1 MPALIGALGQSSP
14 LQVEKEPAY
23 DKPRRSFC
31 SELAKGRHA
40 GIARASG
47 LKKCHHCAGVSPEDA
62 KLLTMS
68 TLTEQGVMDVK
79 QVACDRLLASRVEAK
94 LQVQSVVL
102 LQSLGSAQGKTLH
115 LHM

>member
-1 MPALIGALGQSSP
+1 
-14 LQVEKEPAY
+14 
-23 DKPRRSFC
+23 
-31 SELAKGRHA
+31 
-40 GIARASG
+40 
-47 LKKCHHCAGVSPEDA
+47 
-62 KLLTMS
+62 MS

-94 LQVQSVVL
+94 LQVQAVVL